1 MRTNMPLPRAI
12 ENAPELWPGLE
23 LYLKAWYD
31 LDTTRSIGFGVGPIP
46 WHAVEAYCSAHNMD
60 EMQRARMH
68 YMIREMDKV
77 YLDHANKR

>member
-1 MRTNMPLPRAI
+1 MPLPKSI

-23 LYLKAWYD
+23 LYLTAWYD

-46 WHAVEAYCSAHNMD
+46 WNAVESYCTAHNMD
-60 EMQRARMH
+60 ESQRARMH
-68 YMIREMDKV
+68 RMIREMDKV